1 MIDVLIVGQIPL
13 TMVWFLK
20 THAALNS
27 DLVLSKNSA
36 HNRLVPFYRKIRSNH
51 SHSHSHSQ

>member
-36 HNRLVPFYRKIRSNH
+36 HNRLVAFYRKIRSNH
-51 SHSHSHSQ
+51 SHSHSQ